1 MEATK
6 RPWLMNLLL
15 KMRKYKVTLRL
26 KDCEYEE
33 LFRIIDAHDDLLAA
47 CELAKADIMHDNK
60 RGRGFSRYTLDKLNA
75 AIAKA
80 KGEA

>member
-33 LFRIIDAHDDLLAA
+33 LFRIIDAHDDLLAVCKWA
-47 CELAKADIMHDNK
+47 IGQRANESSDNWYEVKKRLSAAVKKA
-60 RGRGFSRYTLDKLNA
+60 
-75 AIAKA
+75 
-80 KGEA
+80 EAE